1 VAKTTEELMDIEV
14 DLDEYDVLDDI
25 QPEDFVFVINSEG
38 QLKGI
43 SFPETL
49 GDDDEV
55 NPNIEDIIKFL
66 VKLSAENI
74 RPADAT
80 LH

>member
-1 VAKTTEELMDIEV
+1 MAKLTD
-14 DLDEYDVLDDI
+14 DLAKDLESEDYDVLEDI
-25 QPEDFVFVINSEG
+25 QPEDFVIVIDSAG

-43 SFPETL
+43 SFPEDL
-49 GDDDEV
+49 DDNDTV
-55 NPNIEDIIKFL
+55 DPAIEEIIAYLIDKH
-66 VKLSAENI
+66 KNI

>member
-1 VAKTTEELMDIEV
+1 MAKLTD
-14 DLDEYDVLDDI
+14 DLVKDLESEEYDVLDDI
-25 QPEDFVFVINSEG
+25 QPEDFVFVINASG

-43 SFPETL
+43 SFPENLEDADTV
-49 GDDDEV
+49 D
-55 NPNIEDIIKFL
+55 PAIEEIIAYLIDKYQT
-66 VKLSAENI
+66 I